1 MERTKSRDF
10 KFIQKGWGIST
21 FFLITVFAG
30 VILLVGGSPFSVS
43 AKTPPQAPGVTTP
56 PSQTQTQ
63 GGGGN
68 VVEIPNPI
76 SAGDFPTL
84 VNQIADWLLSIG
96 LIISTGVVIWSA
108 YLFLFAGGN
117 KDRVTQAR
125 NTLWY
130 AIIGIVILLLAKGVA
145 SIIASFFSP

>member
-1 MERTKSRDF
+1 MRMF
-10 KFIQKGWGIST
+10 LST
-21 FFLITVFAG
+21 FFLIAFFAG
-30 VILLVGGSPFSVS
+30 VILLGVGPFSVQAS
-43 AKTPPQAPGVTTP
+43 LSGLAQTPPQAPGVTAP
-56 PSQTQTQ
+56 QAQ

-68 VVEIPNPI
+68 VIEIPNPI
-76 SAGDFPTL
+76 NAGDFPTL

-96 LIISTGVVIWSA
+96 LVISTGVVIWSA

-117 KDRVTQAR
+117 KDRVTRAR

-145 SIIASFFSP
+145 SIIASFFSS